1 MIKNSFRIA
10 AAFAATLA
18 ATPALAQD
26 GAGWNPF
33 RWVEGLGVEVLHC
46 DPQMGKKWTATQVMD
61 AVRKCRIEAEEAK
74 AEAARETQAEAARKA
89 QAALPRQE
97 PSAAA
102 R

>member
-1 MIKNSFRIA
+1 MRKNGVWIA
-10 AAFAATLA
+10 AAFAAALS
-18 ATPALAQD
+18 ATPAGARD

-46 DPQMGKKWTATQVMD
+46 DPQMGKSWTAGHVMN

-74 AEAARETQAEAARKA
+74 AEAARKV
-89 QAALPRQE
+89 QAALPTQE

>member
-1 MIKNSFRIA
+1 MKNNPIWIA
-10 AAFAATLA
+10 AAFAAALS
-18 ATPALAQD
+18 ATPASARD

-33 RWVEGLGVEVLHC
+33 HWLENLGVEVLQC
-46 DPQMGKKWTATQVMD
+46 DPQMGKSWTARHVMD

-74 AEAARETQAEAARKA
+74 AEAEAAHKA
-89 QAALPRQE
+89 QAAVPMQE